1 MYFPTSKIASGEDI
15 TAGFRV
21 PLVKQRN
28 KTQFAEQE
36 PGKDC
41 IFSSF
46 LYMSKQRNNEKLIL
60 CRLQFV
66 VVLSLVY
73 VAYDTYYFLVAVAT
87 RMSSFPHQQGPQHRK
102 GDQEF
107 HLKKKINDSFYQQFS
122 LPSIYA
128 NSQLPFSVQTKTN
141 LISNVLLR
149 DAIRRAI
156 NKQMTMIS

>member
-1 MYFPTSKIASGEDI
+1 MCFPTSKIASGEDI

-36 PGKDC
+36 PGKGC
-41 IFSSF
+41 IFSYF
-46 LYMSKQRNNEKLIL
+46 LFMSKQRNNEKLIL
-60 CRLQFV
+60 CRLQCV

-107 HLKKKINDSFYQQFS
+107 HLKKENKRFF
-122 LPSIYA
+122 
-128 NSQLPFSVQTKTN
+128 F
-141 LISNVLLR
+141 ISNLAYHQFMPIASFHFQFKRKQTLSPMYSCVTQYGVLLTCR
-149 DAIRRAI
+149 
-156 NKQMTMIS
+156 

>member
-36 PGKDC
+36 PGKGC

-60 CRLQFV
+60 CRLQCV

-107 HLKKKINDSFYQQFS
+107 HLKKENKRFFLSAIQFTINLCQQPASIFS
-122 LPSIYA
+122 
-128 NSQLPFSVQTKTN
+128 
-141 LISNVLLR
+141 SNENNPYLQCTP
-149 DAIRRAI
+149 A
-156 NKQMTMIS
+156 